1 MLDSELIRLS
11 DDRSYAEVRLTPNSH
26 GPLTVSNLHALLAS
40 PTFNQLFP
48 LTDVIEDAVTQI
60 NQRCGQ
66 EKGIEELTFTLAQ
79 RCNAQ
84 VEIILSGDCM
94 QAEMQLTAAWGG
106 DEITMPDILAE
117 LKASNVQMGVDSPQ
131 IISQLKQVSQLA
143 PGQQN
148 KTIIARGK
156 PAVNGNDAK
165 LERKVPLAR
174 ERLLQPQLQKDG
186 SVDMLNLGAI
196 IMVKPNDLLIEK
208 IPADKGC
215 KGYNVQGK
223 ELLPKPGKDKTLQ
236 PGEGTILSP
245 HDPLKLIATAVGL
258 PVEVNDS
265 LYIDDVLTIKEVDV
279 GYGHVSFKG
288 SILITGDVHAGMIVK
303 STGDIT
309 VMGFVD
315 SATLEA
321 GGDITV
327 SQGIIGRQLPEH
339 ELTTKISAQGQISA
353 KFVQYAQLEAV
364 GDISITKQLLHCNTK
379 TQGMLTVCDKS
390 NRRGELI
397 GGIAHTEKGLKA
409 VVVGATSGTK
419 TEIYCAMK
427 ELELKQ
433 SFQTL
438 KTNLTNII
446 ELDKSLENRIG
457 RIPPRATWLED
468 PVMIAQIRMMLHEKK
483 RVTQQRINEEME
495 LQQLQQELEQYYKI
509 HCIAVSKCIF
519 ENVELN
525 IGSASTRT
533 QREYVPCRVFNQ
545 DKTIMFDYA
554 TQS

>member
-11 DDRSYAEVRLTPNSH
+11 DDGSYAEVRLTPNSH
-26 GPLTVSNLHALLAS
+26 GPLTVPNLLALLTP
-40 PTFNQLFP
+40 PTFNQLLP
-48 LTDVIEDAVTQI
+48 LTDVIEDAVTLI
-60 NQRCGQ
+60 NQLCGQ
-66 EKGIEELTFTLAQ
+66 EKGTKELTFTLAQ

-84 VEIILSGDCM
+84 VEIILSKDYM

-106 DEITMPDILAE
+106 NEITMPDILAE
-117 LKASNVQMGVDSPQ
+117 LKSSNVQMGVDSQQ
-131 IISQLKQVSQLA
+131 IISQLKQLSQLA

-156 PAVNGNDAK
+156 PAVNGKNAK

-186 SVDMLNLGAI
+186 NVDMRDLGAI
-196 IMVKPNDLLIEK
+196 VMVKPNDLLIEK
-208 IPADKGC
+208 IPADKGS

-223 ELLPKPGKDKTLQ
+223 ELLPKPGKDKALL

-327 SQGIIGRQLPEH
+327 SQGIIGRQLTEQ

-353 KFVQYAQLEAV
+353 QFVQYAQLEAV
-364 GDISITKQLLHCNTK
+364 GDITITKQLLHCNTK
-379 TQGMLTVCDKS
+379 TQGVLTVCDKG

-397 GGIAHTEKGLKA
+397 GGTAYTEKGLKA
-409 VVVGATSGTK
+409 VVIGATSGTK

-427 ELELKQ
+427 EQELKQ
-433 SFQTL
+433 NVQSL
-438 KTNLTNII
+438 KKNLASII
-446 ELDKSLENRIG
+446 ELDKSLESRISH
-457 RIPPRATWLED
+457 IPPKATWLED
-468 PVMIAQIRMMLHEKK
+468 PAMIAQIRMMLYEKK
-483 RVTQQRINEEME
+483 RVGQQRINEEME
-495 LQQLQQELEQYYKI
+495 LLQLKQELEQYYKI
-509 HCIAVSKCIF
+509 HFIVVSKCIF
-519 ENVELN
+519 DNVELN
-525 IGSASTRT
+525 VGSAFTRT
-533 QREYVPCRVFNQ
+533 QREYVPCKVFNQ
-545 DKTIMFDYA
+545 EKTIMFDYA